1 MSPMR
6 TMQAMNGR
14 QYPTAEFTNMTEDPG
29 HRDGDA
35 DTHVPKQSS
44 AAANDALALTL
55 TGVGAHFDP
64 PCRNANAS
72 QTLASCNEVS
82 RDKRDASDEDL
93 PDLDLEANACATL
106 HSCFESKPFALIDWD
121 DDGFSCFNVG
131 GECDDGGTEITSEK
145 SRVGASTFS
154 QKLFLSEPGHA

>member
-1 MSPMR
+1 MSL
-6 TMQAMNGR
+6 TSQ
-14 QYPTAEFTNMTEDPG
+14 
-29 HRDGDA
+29 
-35 DTHVPKQSS
+35 THTPKQSS

-64 PCRNANAS
+64 PCGNANPL
-72 QTLASCNEVS
+72 QTLASCNEVG
-82 RDKRDASDEDL
+82 RNKRDASDEDS

-106 HSCFESKPFALIDWD
+106 YSCFESEHFAVIDWD
-121 DDGFSCFNVG
+121 DDGFSCFNVR
-131 GECDDGGTEITSEK
+131 GECHHGGTEITSEK